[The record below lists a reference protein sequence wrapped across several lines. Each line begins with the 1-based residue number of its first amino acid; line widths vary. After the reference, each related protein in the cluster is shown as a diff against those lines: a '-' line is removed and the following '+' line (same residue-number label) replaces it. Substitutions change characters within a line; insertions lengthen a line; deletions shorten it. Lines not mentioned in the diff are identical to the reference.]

1 MVESRETILFSKQ
14 MADTPAGPLTV
25 FISSA
30 GLAGIAF
37 GSLPESLPD
46 SPEAAALLERVCAQ
60 LDEYFGGE
68 RRSFDLPIDWSGM
81 GDYQREVLQACYAI
95 PFGEVRT
102 YSGLAR
108 QTGRPKAA
116 RAVGRIMAS
125 NPIPIVIPCH
135 RVIGSNGSLTGYGG
149 GLEVKARLLKME
161 GSQLAE

>member
-1 MVESRETILFSKQ
+1 MEQSDTILCSKLLS
-14 MADTPAGPLTV
+14 DSPAGPLTV
-25 FISSA
+25 FVSSA

-37 GSLPESLPD
+37 GRLPELPPD
-46 SPEAAALLERVCAQ
+46 HPEAAALLERVCAQ
-60 LDEYFGGE
+60 LDEYFRGE

-81 GDYQREVLQACYAI
+81 GEYQREVLRACYAI
-95 PFGEVRT
+95 PYGEVRT

-108 QTGRPKAA
+108 LTGRPKAA

-135 RVIGSNGSLTGYGG
+135 RVIGSNGNLTGYGG

-161 GSQLAE
+161 GSQLAG